1 MRTISKYENLI
12 FIQYILLIFKFY
24 NYTIYYTDKLP
35 SSQVTLVFK
44 KYKVVNSK

>member
-1 MRTISKYENLI
+1 MRTVSNYENLI

-24 NYTIYYTDKLP
+24 NYTIYYTDNLP

-44 KYKVVNSK
+44 KYIVVKSK